1 MDYYSDFV
9 KVQELSVS
17 LTDHH
22 SVSEGTI
29 QQARNPKCSRFRWWP
44 TTNKPRMQDIYRR
57 VGVQTC
63 NKDPWLALLEYRN
76 TLVETIDP
84 AQCRDSCLKERRCS
98 WKTRGRRLVVKSFVT
113 TGSFSNHRNSQQ
125 QKLVWKLHT
134 KLPSLLEYLFL
145 QCLSKRKLARMYRI
159 LHLIP

>member
-1 MDYYSDFV
+1 
-9 KVQELSVS
+9 
-17 LTDHH
+17 
-22 SVSEGTI
+22 
-29 QQARNPKCSRFRWWP
+29 
-44 TTNKPRMQDIYRR
+44 MQDIYRR

-84 AQCRDSCLKERRCS
+84 AQYRDSCLKERRCS

-159 LHLIP
+159 LHLIPSLILYLILHLILYLTLFRKAYSYQDL